1 MFFAFGLL
9 PGTWLVRVLRLP
21 SVFWTPMVFATAS
34 ALCYL
39 GFWLAF
45 FSHAYADTFAAV
57 LLLVN
62 VAGFLGL
69 LFLTDA
75 ARTLRQRDAWLPLV
89 LMLGLSG
96 AYLANLGW
104 AGVTS
109 TYRFTVSMPPE
120 DNVIPLLLADQMFY
134 APAHGRRPPPVTTVG
149 LIVAG
154 SDRPPLQ
161 AGVVA
166 TTRALGLLPR
176 AGYVDHRTYQVL
188 STLCQMVWLPALY
201 ALARTI
207 GVSRRQLI
215 LAMIAAACSG
225 ALLLN
230 ALYTWPK
237 LYAAWL
243 FLLALALVIHA
254 ARQRPADRS
263 WALWSA
269 IGGAGALALLAHG
282 SAIFS
287 VLALPV
293 LLALPGVRRALRP
306 SAIAAAALTALLFL
320 APWTAYQTFYDPPGN
335 RLTKMHLAGAN
346 EVDDRSTLEAM
357 AQAYRTLTRQQFVH
371 ARWTNLRTQW
381 IEPDPRAGLSLAARV
396 QEQQFGHQLPALG
409 PLLIGLVLGL
419 IVRPVIARRRTR
431 AAASAPVSSPPF
443 APESRQPAAQAA
455 ERAVHPASSVD
466 THTRMTPEDLLRMLA
481 CYALA
486 SVLCW
491 ALLLFNPGAAI
502 LQHASLAT
510 TLLLILCGA
519 AWLDALPRAWRVTVI
534 ALHVLLFIVCWLP
547 METLA
552 GGMPP
557 TWNLSIGIVMAA
569 FFAAFFVGL
578 RAIPDALPDI
588 VD

>member
-21 SVFWTPMVFATAS
+21 SAFWTPMVFATAS
-34 ALCYL
+34 AFCYL

-45 FSHAYADTFAAV
+45 FSHPYADTFAAV

-69 LFLTDA
+69 LLLTDA

-89 LMLGLSG
+89 LMLCLSG

-166 TTRALGLLPR
+166 TTRGLGLLPR

-207 GVSRRQLI
+207 GASRRQLI
-215 LAMIAAACSG
+215 LVMIAAACSG

-243 FLLALALVIHA
+243 FLLALALIIHA
-254 ARQRPADRS
+254 ARRQRPADRS
-263 WALWSA
+263 WGLWSA
-269 IGGAGALALLAHG
+269 IGGVGALALLAHG

-293 LLALPGVRRALRP
+293 LLALPDVRRAMRP

-346 EVDDRSTLEAM
+346 EADDRSTLEAM
-357 AQAYRTLTRQQFVH
+357 AQAYRKLTLPQFLH

-409 PLLIGLVLGL
+409 LLLIGLVFGL
-419 IVRPVIARRRTR
+419 IVRPVIARRRAR
-431 AAASAPVSSPPF
+431 SAASAPASSP
-443 APESRQPAAQAA
+443 
-455 ERAVHPASSVD
+455 SSADTD

-486 SVLCW
+486 SVLFW

-519 AWLDALPRAWRVTVI
+519 AWLDALPRAWRVAVI

-557 TWNLSIGIVMAA
+557 TWNLSIGIAMAA
-569 FFAAFFVGL
+569 CFAAFFVGL